1 VSRAGYEVARLEE
14 IRGPRSRHG
23 YDWHPIRR
31 HFGIRAFGAN
41 ANVAREAGDV
51 VVDEHDEAPGRPDG
65 GQQELYVVLRGRAT
79 FELDGERVDAPAG
92 TLVFVGDPAVRRA
105 ATAAEPDTA
114 VLVLGGRPGSAFRPS
129 AWESAR
135 IALEQSGKGDHD
147 GAVRTI
153 EELLA
158 KRPDDARVLYDLAC
172 FESLAGRADDA
183 LEHLRRSIELEPRYR
198 EYAGDDED
206 FDPIRD
212 DPRFAALLEG

>member
-1 VSRAGYEVARLEE
+1 MSPAGWEVARLEE

-31 HFGIRAFGAN
+31 HFGIHAFGAN

-51 VVDEHDEAPGRPDG
+51 VVDEHDEAPDRPDG
-65 GQQELYVVLRGRAT
+65 GQQELYVVLHGHAT
-79 FELDGERVDAPAG
+79 FEVDGERVDAPAG

-114 VLVLGGRPGSAFRPS
+114 VLVLGGRPGEAFRPS
-129 AWESAR
+129 PWEAAR
-135 IALEQSGKGDHD
+135 IAVERSEAGDHD

-153 EELLA
+153 ESLLA
-158 KRPDDARVLYDLAC
+158 ERLDDPRVLYDLAC

-183 LEHLRRSIELEPRYR
+183 LEHLRRSIELDAGYR
-198 EYAGDDED
+198 DYARDDED
-206 FDPIRD
+206 FDPMRA
-212 DPRFAALLEG
+212 DPRFAALLEA